1 MRYIIIPQ
9 AVSVSVPSIC
19 ANVIFLLKETSVFS
33 AVSLADLM
41 YVAKDLIGMYYNT
54 GEALVMLVV
63 SYLVIILPIS
73 VLFSVLERRMKRAR
87 N

>member
-1 MRYIIIPQ
+1 MRHIIIPQ

-63 SYLVIILPIS
+63 AYLVIILPIS
-73 VLFSVLERRMKRAR
+73 VLFSVLERRLKRAG